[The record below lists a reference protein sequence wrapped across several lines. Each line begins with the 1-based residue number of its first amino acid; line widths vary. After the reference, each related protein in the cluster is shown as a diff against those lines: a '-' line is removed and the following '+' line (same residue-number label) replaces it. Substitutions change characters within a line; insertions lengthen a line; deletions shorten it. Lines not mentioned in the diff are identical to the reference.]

1 MKFLWDFASERY
13 GIEGGGW
20 RVLSGPARVV
30 PAPPSAQGVRAVDGV
45 GRDYVPMD
53 SFPPE
58 LPDEISVRNE
68 SHCQS
73 ISITVDAAIK

>member
-1 MKFLWDFASERY
+1 MKFLWDFASERC
-13 GIEGGGW
+13 GIGGGGW

-30 PAPPSAQGVRAVDGV
+30 PAPPSARGVRAVDGG
-45 GRDYVPMD
+45 GRDYVPKE

-58 LPDEISVRNE
+58 LPDEISMRNK

-73 ISITVDAAIK
+73 ISITVDPETK

>member
-20 RVLSGPARVV
+20 RVLSGSAR
-30 PAPPSAQGVRAVDGV
+30 GVRAVEGG
-45 GRDYVPMD
+45 GRDYVPRE

-58 LPDEISVRNE
+58 LRDEISVRNE
-68 SHCQS
+68 SNCQS
-73 ISITVDAAIK
+73 ISITVDAATK

>member
-1 MKFLWDFASERY
+1 MKFLLDFASERY

-30 PAPPSAQGVRAVDGV
+30 PAPPSARGVRAVDGG
-45 GRDYVPMD
+45 GRDYVPRE

-73 ISITVDAAIK
+73 NSITVDAATK

>member
-20 RVLSGPARVV
+20 CVLSGPARVV
-30 PAPPSAQGVRAVDGV
+30 PAPPSAWGVRAVEGG
-45 GRDYVPMD
+45 GRDYVPRE

-73 ISITVDAAIK
+73 ISITVDAATK

>member
-20 RVLSGPARVV
+20 GVLSGPAGVV
-30 PAPPSAQGVRAVDGV
+30 PAPPSARGVRAVDGG
-45 GRDYVPMD
+45 GRDYVPKE

-58 LPDEISVRNE
+58 LQDKISMRNE

-73 ISITVDAAIK
+73 ISITVDAATK